1 MHKASDFHDEMN
13 DRFKKA
19 MTNGIEAIE
28 LVMKEL
34 DKLHSKTGHYF
45 DRVCT

>member
-1 MHKASDFHDEMN
+1 MHKASELHDEMN
-13 DRFKKA
+13 NRFKDA
-19 MTNGIEAIE
+19 MSNGIEAIE

-34 DKLHSKTGHYF
+34 GKLHSRPNYYF